1 MITTMS
7 YMFRP
12 SIQIQIPSYLNI
24 MLKNSQVKIL
34 NKNVKIQEVI
44 TNLKIND
51 VISNPFLIMLA
62 CLIRKNQNEISLWAL
77 IQQIKFACAVSSLLV
92 TISQLE
98 TKTFKQGLS
107 FKLQYVYIYTAPW
120 LVHFTE
126 WLITDKF
133 ICLLVDNIAADL

>member
-1 MITTMS
+1 MS

-62 CLIRKNQNEISLWAL
+62 CLIRKNQNEISL
-77 IQQIKFACAVSSLLV
+77 
-92 TISQLE
+92 
-98 TKTFKQGLS
+98 
-107 FKLQYVYIYTAPW
+107 
-120 LVHFTE
+120 
-126 WLITDKF
+126 
-133 ICLLVDNIAADL
+133 